1 MKVEI
6 NLIVLHCIFIL
17 SLSLIIIHTSRV
29 PVEGE
34 SSVCLKKYR
43 IIILII
49 IIMSLGQI
57 LLSYIVNTS
66 RTHAHIHARTHAH
79 IHAHACT
86 HSPPF
91 RLLLFHGAPNRE
103 GPFALATMAVGASFN
118 LIDTRESDP
127 ISPEV
132 LYVLLVYKI
141 ARTRTHDRMCYQ

>member
-6 NLIVLHCIFIL
+6 NLIVLRCIFIL

-66 RTHAHIHARTHAH
+66 RMHAHIHARMHTFTHAH
-79 IHAHACT
+79 T
-86 HSPPF
+86 HRRRRRSDYCYSMVPPTVKV
-91 RLLLFHGAPNRE
+91 RSRWRQWL
-103 GPFALATMAVGASFN
+103 S
-118 LIDTRESDP
+118 
-127 ISPEV
+127 V
-132 LYVLLVYKI
+132 LHS
-141 ARTRTHDRMCYQ
+141 T

>member
-66 RTHAHIHARTHAH
+66 RTHARM
-79 IHAHACT
+79 HACT
-86 HSPPF
+86 HTPPSPPF
-91 RLLLFHGAPNRE
+91 RLLLFDGAPNRE
-103 GPFALATMAVGASFN
+103 GLFALATMAVGASFN
-118 LIDTRESDP
+118 LIDSRESDP

-141 ARTRTHDRMCYQ
+141 ARRRTRDRMCYQ